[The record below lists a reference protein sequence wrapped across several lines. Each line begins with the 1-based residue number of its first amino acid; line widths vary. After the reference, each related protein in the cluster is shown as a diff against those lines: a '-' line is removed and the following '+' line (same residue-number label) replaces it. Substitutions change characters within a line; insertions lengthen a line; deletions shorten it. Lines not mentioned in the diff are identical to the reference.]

1 MSSASDVLG
10 LYRNEPRATRLHT
23 AVRWR
28 TCPFEAVAESIP
40 RRGRVLEIGC
50 GHGLFSTLLAVESE
64 AREVVGTDV
73 DGDKIQAAQRVAAR
87 SGRRLDFVA
96 FPPGELPEGV
106 WDAIAIVDV
115 LYLIDAAGEESLLR
129 TLATRLAPGG
139 VLVVK
144 EMAQHPRWKF
154 RLAQLQE
161 RISVQVLG
169 ITEGEELTFVPPDQL
184 VRWMEDAGLVVE
196 QRRLD
201 HRYLHPH
208 HLVVGRRP
216 AVETLSSQRDSA
228 PE

>member
-1 MSSASDVLG
+1 MSLAANVLG
-10 LYRNEPRATRLHT
+10 LYRDESRATRIHT
-23 AVRWR
+23 AIRWR
-28 TCPFEAVAESIP
+28 TCPFVAVAGSIP
-40 RRGRVLEIGC
+40 RRGRVLEVGC
-50 GHGLFSTLLAVESE
+50 GHGLFSTLLAVESPS
-64 AREVVGTDV
+64 REVVGTDV

-87 SGRRLDFVA
+87 SGRHLHFLA
-96 FPPGELPEGV
+96 SPPGELPEGA

-129 TLATRLAPGG
+129 NLATRLAPGG

-144 EMAQHPRWKF
+144 EMAHQPRWKF
-154 RLAQLQE
+154 RVARLQE

-184 VRWMEDAGLVVE
+184 AHWMEDAGLVVE

-201 HRYLHPH
+201 RRYLHPH
-208 HLVVGRRP
+208 HLLVGRRP
-216 AVETLSSQRDSA
+216 AAGTVSSPRDSA